1 MKKVENN
8 KEIHQE
14 LIELSP
20 TVAKM
25 LRSKKPDDLPFKYFE
40 KLPDKVLHSLATTQ
54 QHKSLWW
61 EQILLVLNAHKRKVM
76 VFAAALSL
84 ILLTVISL
92 YQSADREFNLADIQP
107 LDIQSYLLNHAD
119 DLDDEQLSMLPMN
132 MNTGKDEIMHVSD
145 EELQPILDEYLYQ
158 VHDIELN

>member
-1 MKKVENN
+1 MKKVEND

-14 LIELSP
+14 LTELSP

-40 KLPDKVLHSLATTQ
+40 KLPDIVLHSLATTQ

-61 EQILLVLNAHKRKVM
+61 EQIVLVLNAHKRKVV
-76 VFAAALSL
+76 VFAAALGIIMMTVFSL
-84 ILLTVISL
+84 D
-92 YQSADREFNLADIQP
+92 QSANRELNLADIQL

-119 DLDDEQLSMLPMN
+119 DLDDEQLSMLPMS
-132 MNTGKDEIMHVSD
+132 MSTGKDEIMHVSD

-158 VHDIELN
+158 VRDIELN